1 MTGRILLAV
10 DESPAASRAIES
22 LEAYGGSPGSAV
34 VVLNVQSR
42 PIELWPAAGLA
53 PGAIDEALLDEG
65 RRIADAAAAR
75 LQAKGFAAEAVV
87 RLGFPAQSIVQEAAR
102 AKAGMI
108 WMGTRG
114 HGVVQ
119 GFSLGSAALRV
130 VHGSAVPV
138 WLVRPEARVPTQLGR
153 RLRVMFG
160 TDGSAEALGAARFLV
175 SWKAWL
181 GELDVQVAY
190 VQPPLSVLEAVLP
203 PHDDV
208 VEQWSTG
215 AGEKAAGAAREL
227 FAQASIPSHLH
238 ITSGEP
244 APELVQLAAETKC
257 ELLVLGTRGLG
268 AAHHALVGSVA
279 LKAAAL
285 AGMPVVLVR

>member
-1 MTGRILLAV
+1 MAPRKRWAP
-10 DESPAASRAIES
+10 PASS
-22 LEAYGGSPGSAV
+22 
-34 VVLNVQSR
+34 
-42 PIELWPAAGLA
+42 
-53 PGAIDEALLDEG
+53 
-65 RRIADAAAAR
+65 
-75 LQAKGFAAEAVV
+75 
-87 RLGFPAQSIVQEAAR
+87 
-102 AKAGMI
+102 
-108 WMGTRG
+108 
-114 HGVVQ
+114 
-119 GFSLGSAALRV
+119 
-130 VHGSAVPV
+130 
-138 WLVRPEARVPTQLGR
+138 
-153 RLRVMFG
+153 
-160 TDGSAEALGAARFLV
+160 
-175 SWKAWL
+175 
-181 GELDVQVAY
+181 LDVQVAY